1 MVTSIEIFG
10 IAIGLGGF
18 ILAII
23 LTYHKER
30 LKNFWLRIRKPFS
43 KVCLTTH
50 SYYSTHFV
58 VENIKKSDNII
69 RILCVRNLRV
79 NEADIIEEMKKF
91 ILRKDGYIEILSISP
106 DVPDFVISEIMV
118 TLPKSTTSVS
128 QFRKDIESSYY
139 HIFNLYEQL
148 GEKRSH
154 FSYYEYSA
162 LPLIHMCQFDDCIHL
177 GLQLYHKEDV
187 AGSLLDYCIEI
198 NSGSILGK
206 KILEQWDYLKD
217 KKSTNI
223 FKSKKYQEW
232 KGEGKGVI

>member
-1 MVTSIEIFG
+1 MTPEG
-10 IAIGLGGF
+10 IIGITLTIVGAF
-18 ILAII
+18 LTII
-23 LTYHKER
+23 LTYYKDQ
-30 LKNFWLRIRKPFS
+30 LKKIWLRIKKPFS

-58 VENIKKSDNII
+58 VENIKKSKDII

-91 ILRKDGYIEILSISP
+91 ISRKDGYIEILSISP

-187 AGSLLDYCIEI
+187 AGSLLDYCIEL

-206 KILEQWDYLKD
+206 KILEQFDYLKD
-217 KKSTNI
+217 EKSTDI
-223 FKSKKYQEW
+223 FKSRKYQEW
-232 KGEGKGVI
+232 KKDGVI